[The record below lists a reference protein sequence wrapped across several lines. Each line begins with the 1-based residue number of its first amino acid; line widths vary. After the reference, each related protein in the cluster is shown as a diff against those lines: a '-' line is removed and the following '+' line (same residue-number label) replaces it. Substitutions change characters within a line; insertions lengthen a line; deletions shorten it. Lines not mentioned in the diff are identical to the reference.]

1 MNEPKFKCIK
11 TLKGHCE
18 NVVSVSYSP
27 DGKYLASG
35 SWDETVKIWGVE

>member
-1 MNEPKFKCIK
+1 MKEARFRCIK

-35 SWDETVKIWGVE
+35 SVDDTVKIWGVE

>member
-1 MNEPKFKCIK
+1 MKETKFRCIK

-18 NVVSVSYSP
+18 DVVSVSYSP

-35 SWDETVKIWGVE
+35 SADETVKDWGVE